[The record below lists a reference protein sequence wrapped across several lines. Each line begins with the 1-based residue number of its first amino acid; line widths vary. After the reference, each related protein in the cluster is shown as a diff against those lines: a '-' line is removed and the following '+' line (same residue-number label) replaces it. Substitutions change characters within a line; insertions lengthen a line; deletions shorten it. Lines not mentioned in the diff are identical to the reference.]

1 MIRSAYDRYGKIAKT
16 LGGQSRMISRWIV
29 AILGFGLAG
38 AALAQP
44 APDWEQ
50 AKRDVLA
57 DYKKQQ
63 PGDRV
68 IELAGPERKE
78 GVAIALRYYGSALVE
93 RADKSRSS
101 DRFFVEYRLFGS
113 RWELQT
119 VKVYEQNTQA
129 DLKPPAAQEAQKILL
144 AAWQGAK
151 CDAFGDLKVAIEG
164 EPRFQIEDTADR
176 ANAKRWYVYSVK
188 VAAKGNGKF
197 RLSEDGANYVN
208 ATQNMLLWNP
218 AQKSWSVEPRHLRCT
233 GFSKKS

>member
-1 MIRSAYDRYGKIAKT
+1 MHVLLRTLCIAAAFIATSAW
-16 LGGQSRMISRWIV
+16 S
-29 AILGFGLAG
+29 
-38 AALAQP
+38 QP
-44 APDWEQ
+44 APSWEQ
-50 AKRDVLA
+50 AKKDVLA

-63 PGDRV
+63 PGDKV
-68 IELAGPERKE
+68 LDISGPERKE
-78 GVAIALRYYGSALVE
+78 GVAIVLRYYGSATIE
-93 RADKSRSS
+93 RSDKSKSS
-101 DRFFVEYRLFGS
+101 DRFWVEYRLFGS

-151 CDAFGDLKVAIEG
+151 CEAFDDLKITIDG
-164 EPRFQIEDTADR
+164 EPRFQMEDSSDR

-197 RLSEDGANYVN
+197 RLSEDGVAYVN

-218 AQKSWSVEPRHLRCT
+218 SSKSWTVEARHLRCG
-233 GFSKKS
+233 GFSKKG

>member
-1 MIRSAYDRYGKIAKT
+1 MAACARLLLVCLLIGPLSAA
-16 LGGQSRMISRWIV
+16 
-29 AILGFGLAG
+29 
-38 AALAQP
+38 AQP

-68 IELAGPERKE
+68 LELSGPERKE
-78 GVAIALRYYGSALVE
+78 GVAIVLRYYGSATVE
-93 RADKSRSS
+93 RADKSKSS
-101 DRFFVEYRLFGS
+101 DRFWVEYRLFGS
-113 RWELQT
+113 KWELQT

-129 DLKPPAAQEAQKILL
+129 DLKPPADAQQILQ
-144 AAWQGAK
+144 AAWVGAK
-151 CDAFGDLKVAIEG
+151 CEAFDNLAVAIDG
-164 EPRFQIEDTADR
+164 APKFQIETTSDR

-188 VAAKGNGKF
+188 VSAKGNGKF

-218 AQKSWSVEPRHLRCT
+218 AQKSWSVEARHLRCT
-233 GFSKKS
+233 GFAKAR

>member
-1 MIRSAYDRYGKIAKT
+1 MLILLRALCIA
-16 LGGQSRMISRWIV
+16 
-29 AILGFGLAG
+29 
-38 AALAQP
+38 AALTATSVWSQP

-68 IELAGPERKE
+68 MELTGPERKE
-78 GVAIALRYYGSALVE
+78 GVAIVIRYYGGAQVE
-93 RADKSRSS
+93 RADKSKSS
-101 DRFFVEYRLFGS
+101 DRFWVEYRLFGS
-113 RWELQT
+113 KWELQT

-129 DLKPPAAQEAQKILL
+129 DLKPPADAQQILR
-144 AAWQGAK
+144 AAWAGAK
-151 CDAFGDLKVAIEG
+151 CEAFDNLSVAIDG
-164 EPRFQIEDTADR
+164 APRFQIEDTADR

-188 VAAKGNGKF
+188 VSAKGNGKF

-218 AQKSWSVEPRHLRCT
+218 ALKSWSVEPRHLRCT
-233 GFSKKS
+233 GFAKAK

>member
-1 MIRSAYDRYGKIAKT
+1 MHILLRV
-16 LGGQSRMISRWIV
+16 LCV
-29 AILGFGLAG
+29 A
-38 AALAQP
+38 AALIATPAWPQA

-50 AKRDVLA
+50 AKKDVLA
-57 DYKKQQ
+57 DYRKQQ

-68 IELAGPERKE
+68 IEVSGPERKE
-78 GVAIALRYYGSALVE
+78 GVAIVLRYYGSAMVE
-93 RADKSRSS
+93 RADKSKSS
-101 DRFFVEYRLFGS
+101 DRFWVEYRLFGS
-113 RWELQT
+113 KWELQT

-129 DLKPPAAQEAQKILL
+129 DLKAPSPAEAQKILL

-151 CDAFGDLKVAIEG
+151 CDAFDNLAVAIDG
-164 EPRFQIEDTADR
+164 EPRFQIETTADR

-218 AQKSWSVEPRHLRCT
+218 ASKSWTVEARHLRCT
-233 GFSKKS
+233 GFALSLIHI